1 MIDRFYPYLNDRS
14 LVEDVLASNGKDF
27 YVMPSRRN
35 AGHIAVL
42 LIREV
47 TAPTV
52 FRNAEQEVTDI
63 EDLEQIRRI
72 RATPNK
78 FKFGERGRGLLVLR
92 AWGLGGRMPQNRTA
106 VGSQMPIRDA
116 FDLNTLVFGD
126 SAMMGPKV
134 LPIKAA
140 VQYSD
145 ALSTLPYSEC
155 VGETFHHRGDETGT
169 LWDAENKKNTD
180 NLFSR
185 YFVLPGT
192 LLIQTLTS
200 NGRQL
205 PPIGLEHLLLSI
217 GLAGSYGGQTSVTGV
232 NIKTHVV
239 GIFGSRLEVPLSSP
253 YTLLQKLPSSKSL
266 GEITSVAFD
275 EMSRQYHVC
284 ASTAEVKNF
293 QQSLITEFEEDAA
306 ELKSRYSEG
315 AAAVADMFE
324 QYFVPKKS

>member
-63 EDLEQIRRI
+63 DDLEQIRRI

-78 FKFGERGRGLLVLR
+78 FKFGERGRGLLILR

-106 VGSQMPIRDA
+106 VGSQMQIRDA

-155 VGETFHHRGDETGT
+155 VAETFHHRGDETGT
-169 LWDAENKKNTD
+169 LWDAENKKNTEK
-180 NLFSR
+180 LFTR
-185 YFVLPGT
+185 HFVLPGT

-253 YTLLQKLPSSKSL
+253 YTLLQKLPSSKSV
-266 GEITSVAFD
+266 EEVASEAFD

-284 ASTAEVKNF
+284 ASTAEVKSF
-293 QQSLITEFEEDAA
+293 QQSLITAFEKDAA
-306 ELKSRYSEG
+306 DLRLRYSEG

-324 QYFVPKKS
+324 QYFEPKKS